1 MKLVCQLV
9 CTQMLALIIVVL
21 LLPAATAWQSVNAT
35 SLSHEWANVV
45 SAAPTYLGKANIRL
59 PHSRRRTP
67 SDDGTPSHP
76 LHVADPHTDAEDAA
90 RSFDGIPLHPGRR
103 TAGPRRGE
111 ADDDQAIDDFIW
123 RHRHL
128 SLDESTALAVKL
140 ARRAAQVRTDI
151 RISGGMLGESA
162 TLTTDG
168 AGDRPADDADDVELA
183 ALLRRQASSARG
195 QAGGNTVVVA
205 CVNAALVDF
214 ALNWHCHLK
223 RIGLT
228 GMLVMAWDDRAHALL
243 QRRGVPVFRDRSG
256 DHHRGGDAPFSSSS
270 SSTSSSS
277 SSPNN
282 ASSTSTDTQRK
293 PLSSSGVGASTDAMR
308 TEQVHGTASFV
319 SLVRRKTLSILR
331 VLQHGYSVLYSDV
344 DIALLR
350 NPLPLLTPNLDL
362 EFASDWRIDARPDP
376 GRQYLCTGFFF
387 VRHHARTIR
396 AMRRML
402 EYQQHPANSMRDDQ
416 IAANAVFPL
425 ADVGG
430 SGMHGKLCCL

>member
-1 MKLVCQLV
+1 
-9 CTQMLALIIVVL
+9 MLALLVVIVL

-35 SLSHEWANVV
+35 SLSHEWARLRPR

-67 SDDGTPSHP
+67 SDDGASSRP
-76 LHVADPHTDAEDAA
+76 LHAADPHTDAEDTA

-103 TAGPRRGE
+103 TAGPRTGE
-111 ADDDQAIDDFIW
+111 ADDLAIDDFIR

-128 SLDESTALAVKL
+128 SLDESTTLALKL
-140 ARRAAQVRTDI
+140 ARRAAQVRTEI
-151 RISGGMLGESA
+151 RLSGGRLGESA
-162 TLTTDG
+162 TPTTDG
-168 AGDRPADDADDVELA
+168 PGDWSADDADDVELA
-183 ALLRRQASSARG
+183 ALLRRQASSA
-195 QAGGNTVVVA
+195 GGTTVVVA
-205 CVNAALVDF
+205 CVNTALVDF

-228 GMLVMAWDDRAHALL
+228 GMLVMAWDDRAYALL

-256 DHHRGGDAPFSSSS
+256 DHRRGRTSS
-270 SSTSSSS
+270 SSTTSSSS
-277 SSPNN
+277 PFPNN
-282 ASSTSTDTQRK
+282 ASSTSTDTQRR
-293 PLSSSGVGASTDAMR
+293 PLPSSDVGSGTDAMR

-396 AMRRML
+396 ALHRML

-425 ADVGG
+425 ADAGG
-430 SGMHGKLCCL
+430 SGMHGKLTCSTSCL